1 MTGRS
6 AGLTQIA
13 SALLPIIMVRLRA
26 AVPYSWGAA
35 YGGIAYT
42 ATENADTNGFNE
54 NLTVEADEQ
63 TLYLRSMGMAHFGQ
77 NRDQKLTFEGAAE
90 TYWQMF
96 VQR

>member
-1 MTGRS
+1 MG
-6 AGLTQIA
+6 GQH
-13 SALLPIIMVRLRA
+13 M
-26 AVPYSWGAA
+26 
-35 YGGIAYT
+35 GGIAYT

-96 VQR
+96 VQPLQ